1 MSASTSSGAPFPNS
15 VVVGV
20 QWGDEG
26 KGKVVDLL
34 APRSRYV
41 VRFQGG
47 NNAGHTLVV
56 EGEKVVLHV
65 LPSGILNEDCVCVVG
80 NGVVVDPVVVVEE
93 LDGLEA
99 THGPVAPHRLA
110 LSATANVIMPYHR
123 TLDGCRED
131 ALGGEMIGTTRK
143 GIGPCYED
151 KAARRGVRL
160 AELMDPAAL
169 RTRLEAVLPEKNR
182 ILTEWYGQP
191 ALTVE
196 GLMETLT
203 PVIDRLRPYVRDT
216 AGLLHRALEAQEP
229 ILFEGAQGTFLD
241 VDHGSYPF
249 VTSSNTVAGGACAGT
264 GVGPRDLHVVI
275 GVVKAYCTR
284 VGAGPFPTELADA
297 TGARLRAEGHEF
309 GATTGRPRRCGWL
322 DIPHLKRAIQLSGV
336 GALALTKL
344 DVLRGFGNLQ
354 ICVGYEGLDEFP
366 ASSED
371 MDAVVP
377 VYEVLEGFDEDIDGV
392 SDWAALP
399 AAAQAFVTRVEE
411 LTGVPVVLIGTGPGR
426 ESVILRG
433 DLEAAL
439 RSASTR

>member
-1 MSASTSSGAPFPNS
+1 MSASTPSGAPFPNS
-15 VVVGV
+15 VVIGV

-56 EGEKVVLHV
+56 DGQKVVLHV

-80 NGVVVDPVVVVEE
+80 NGVVVDPVVIVEE

-99 THGPVAPHRLA
+99 SHGPVAPHRLA

-160 AELMDPAAL
+160 AELMDPVAL

-191 ALTVE
+191 ALTVD
-196 GLMETLT
+196 GLMETLA

-216 AGLLHRALEAQEP
+216 AGLLHRALDAQEP

-284 VGAGPFPTELADA
+284 VGAGPFPTELTDA
-297 TGARLRAEGHEF
+297 TGERLRAEGHEF

-344 DVLRGFGNLQ
+344 DVLRGFGNLK

-377 VYEVLEGFDEDIDGV
+377 VYETLEGFDEDIDAV
-392 SDWAALP
+392 SDWDALP

-426 ESVILRG
+426 ESVIHRQ

-439 RSASTR
+439 RSVSTR